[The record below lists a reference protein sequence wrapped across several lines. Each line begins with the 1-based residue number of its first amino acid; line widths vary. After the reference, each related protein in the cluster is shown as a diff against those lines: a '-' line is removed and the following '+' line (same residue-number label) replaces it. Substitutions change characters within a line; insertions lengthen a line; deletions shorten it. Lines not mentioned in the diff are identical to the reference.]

1 MRVLVGVLAL
11 VRRGTAN
18 ASENKAALNY
28 IKIHVMENEVIQ
40 LTGEEGNLSFYLA
53 DE

>member
-1 MRVLVGVLAL
+1 MRILVGVLAL
-11 VRRGTAN
+11 VRRGIAN

-28 IKIHVMENEVIQ
+28 IKIHARENEVIG